1 MPNVVQIDTTD
12 IAVTPFFKHMEIENI
27 PKSQTAGR
35 KVMEMK
41 EVVEVR
47 IGGNRNFSPVF
58 PALAFSHREGDHFV
72 TYAERW
78 GEQYRAFKE
87 GDPQEAQGTPLDML
101 RDHGI
106 TPEQLSLCKALRI
119 YSIEALN
126 VLEGQQLKNL
136 GMHQNMLK
144 DAARAF
150 LADRVNGTSAL
161 AEIARLTAEI
171 EALKAAGAS
180 QVPELDSTPQSI
192 AEAEQAADETYPAL
206 SDSDLKDKIAQ
217 LAGTRPKGNPSR
229 ATLVHALQELE
240 AA

>member
-1 MPNVVQIDTTD
+1 MTSVVQIDTTN

-27 PKSQTAGR
+27 PKSESAGR

-58 PALAFSHREGDHFV
+58 PAAAFSHREGDRFI

-78 GEQYRAFKE
+78 ADQYRAFKE
-87 GDPQEAQGTPLDML
+87 GNPQEAQGTPLEML

-106 TPEQLSLCKALRI
+106 TPEQLSLCRALRI
-119 YSIEALN
+119 YSVEALN
-126 VLEGQQLKNL
+126 SLEGPSLKSL

-144 DAARAF
+144 DAARSF
-150 LADRVNGTSAL
+150 LADRSKGVDAF
-161 AEIARLTAEI
+161 AEI
-171 EALKAAGAS
+171 ERLKAQIAVLQAGGAS
-180 QVPELDSTPQSI
+180 VVPEQDSTPESI
-192 AEAEQAADETYPAL
+192 AQAEQAADDAYAAL
-206 SDSDLKDKIAQ
+206 SDGDLKDKIAE
-217 LAGTRPKGNPSR
+217 LTGARPKGSPSR
-229 ATLVHALQELE
+229 ATLVHALAELE